1 MAGQELG
8 LFLDPAGKLVDVRQ
22 WRCASARLLNV
33 ILEAAME
40 LVMPVDVV
48 VHDHAAGR
56 RIAGDPLDARYR
68 RERLGDLL
76 QQFGIALGGRD
87 FHANPARHLMGDV
100 EFELGH
106 GLVSQPMTAA
116 PGASRRGH
124 GRTRRGF
131 GCGSLF
137 VAFGV
142 DLRDNVMHVLM
153 GLSDHFAGFLP
164 HLVGAPRTVDLTRG
178 LTAPPSL
185 GRYFGTSIVAMPS
198 TRPGS
203 RAASKMITP
212 APTTATVAAVATSS
226 SWLSA
231 NSSKPSA
238 GSFAS
243 LSAILPPLA
252 ASDLYRSME
261 FLSSALDQGA
271 LTGTRDW
278 SRNPLAC
285 PVSRLIRP
293 ARRPHTS

>member
-1 MAGQELG
+1 
-8 LFLDPAGKLVDVRQ
+8 
-22 WRCASARLLNV
+22 
-33 ILEAAME
+33 
-40 LVMPVDVV
+40 
-48 VHDHAAGR
+48 
-56 RIAGDPLDARYR
+56 
-68 RERLGDLL
+68 
-76 QQFGIALGGRD
+76 
-87 FHANPARHLMGDV
+87 
-100 EFELGH
+100 
-106 GLVSQPMTAA
+106 MTVA
-116 PGASRRGH
+116 PGASRRRH
-124 GRTRRGF
+124 GRTRWGF
-131 GCGSLF
+131 RCGRLL

-142 DLRDNVMHVLM
+142 DLCDDVMHVLLD
-153 GLSDHFAGFLP
+153 LSDHFAGFLP
-164 HLVGAPRTVDLTRG
+164 HLVGAADRRLDQRAHG
-178 LTAPPSL
+178 TAEL

-285 PVSRLIRP
+285 PVSRLIR
-293 ARRPHTS
+293 